1 MFLQLRVVFDA
12 CDCDEE
18 GRISLADLAD
28 LSRSHTDNQV
38 DHILEIFNVRAGD
51 EEGFLTCSPAWGSAA
66 APPQVNLLLK
76 QAPHTNLFSI
86 LDVGASI

>member
-1 MFLQLRVVFDA
+1 MQ
-12 CDCDEE
+12 
-18 GRISLADLAD
+18 GSLLVALFCSLGSCLAVHETFSGMGNMKCYGD
-28 LSRSHTDNQV
+28 MSIT
-38 DHILEIFNVRAGD
+38 VRAGD

-76 QAPHTNLFSI
+76 QAHQTNLFSI